1 MPLARRTIQYG
12 SIRKPGGGRHARCRE
27 ARAAGAIGAGASG
40 GSITDADN
48 PVLCKR
54 LERIDRPIASS
65 FSQTLHGSDSS
76 MSGSLTVQ
84 VADDPGTST
93 LAAAVTRTR
102 PYDISTGGEA
112 AA

>member
-27 ARAAGAIGAGASG
+27 ARAAGVIGAASGASG

-76 MSGSLTVQ
+76 MSGSLTV
-84 VADDPGTST
+84 ADDPGASA